1 MTEEVGRARLH
12 LASIGAG
19 ALFMCGLV
27 TQLGMRHGGI
37 GRAAF
42 DLTICGTAPRRALPV
57 AYSLCPKGA
66 QVNCVDNDGT
76 AKQACLRGC
85 GRSCPHRPTRGETAL
100 PG

>member
-42 DLTICGTAPRRALPV
+42 DLTICGTAPRQHASCRIFLMPER
-57 AYSLCPKGA
+57 CPG
-66 QVNCVDNDGT
+66 Q
-76 AKQACLRGC
+76 LR
-85 GRSCPHRPTRGETAL
+85 
-100 PG
+100 